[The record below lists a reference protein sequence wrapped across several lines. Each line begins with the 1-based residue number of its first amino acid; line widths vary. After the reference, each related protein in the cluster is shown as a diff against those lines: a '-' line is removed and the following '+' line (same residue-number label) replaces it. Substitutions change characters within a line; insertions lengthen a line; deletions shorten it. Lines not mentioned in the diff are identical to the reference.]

1 VRSGGRLRRIVALL
15 GQSGRLTEEE
25 SYSFSWMAGLT
36 SQKRAQRNYDQWCA
50 ASITRKMQFIYNFGC
65 SKVNR
70 QRRVR
75 NGVETWVSAEKSG
88 AGRRRLGQ
96 PCDEGAALR
105 SALPIK
111 KACRTGSVHSQH
123 KLIAAARSIPQKLQ
137 TGYNFWRKSYVP

>member
-36 SQKRAQRNYDQWCA
+36 SQRRAQRNYDQWCA

-70 QRRVR
+70 QLRGETVR
-75 NGVETWVSAEKSG
+75 KPGLKS
-88 AGRRRLGQ
+88 
-96 PCDEGAALR
+96 
-105 SALPIK
+105 K
-111 KACRTGSVHSQH
+111 KAG
-123 KLIAAARSIPQKLQ
+123 LA
-137 TGYNFWRKSYVP
+137 GDE